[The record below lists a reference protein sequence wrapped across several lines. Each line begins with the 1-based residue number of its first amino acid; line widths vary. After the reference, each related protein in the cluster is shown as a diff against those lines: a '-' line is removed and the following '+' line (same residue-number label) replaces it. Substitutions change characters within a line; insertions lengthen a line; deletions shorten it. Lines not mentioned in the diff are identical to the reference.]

1 LFVKFIIRNFFLK
14 YLLTKSVS
22 QQNESELLTEV
33 KSAQNLLGKY
43 AFTKDQH
50 FGFEAA
56 A

>member
-1 LFVKFIIRNFFLK
+1 MRNFFFK
-14 YLLTKSVS
+14 YLLKKSVS
-22 QQNESELLTEV
+22 LQDESELLTEV

-43 AFTKDQH
+43 GFTKDQH

>member
-1 LFVKFIIRNFFLK
+1 VKEFFLK
-14 YLLTKSVS
+14 YLLKKSIS
-22 QQNESELLTEV
+22 PQNESELLTEV

-43 AFTKDQH
+43 SFTKDQH